1 MCLLSG
7 NFNRV
12 RASFTRALLTM
23 KRCVSTDSRGWVCA
37 ATVEGTS
44 TIRDNLVISSP
55 WVSWASVT
63 MPPDIFEKLSEGRRK
78 GSLDYAC
85 HRLFMISRRN
95 ISFSPVRMDLASR
108 RSFFFYQIWN
118 LRRTIVS
125 DNNKSTI
132 GFFMY
137 GVRFEEASQF
147 RRRDTRIISNVKLLN
162 FLWNSFSKLDG
173 KFWIFK
179 YIFSSTACWYGGRM
193 KNHVTIKLYF
203 RLE

>member
-12 RASFTRALLTM
+12 RASSTRALLTM

-37 ATVEGTS
+37 ATAEGTS
-44 TIRDNLVISSP
+44 TIPGNLVVSSP
-55 WVSWASVT
+55 WVSRASVT
-63 MPPDIFEKLSEGRRK
+63 MPSDIFEKLSGGRRK

-85 HRLFMISRRN
+85 HRLFMISRKN
-95 ISFSPVRMDLASR
+95 ISFCPVRMDLAGR

-118 LRRTIVS
+118 LRRITIKVPLV
-125 DNNKSTI
+125 
-132 GFFMY
+132 FFMY

-147 RRRDTRIISNVKLLN
+147 RRRDTRIISNVKLLD

-173 KFWIFK
+173 KLWVFE
-179 YIFSSTACWYGGRM
+179 YIFSSAACWYGGRV

-203 RLE
+203 R